1 MANEVPMTATQT
13 ALDLPTMVR
22 SRDYRRF
29 LAIQFAAPA
38 DRPILYAL
46 TAFATEMAEIPHH
59 VREPLAG
66 FMRYAW
72 WREALQAM
80 EQGQAPRAHPLL
92 LELAPWL
99 AANPPAFMQMHALIE
114 SGQRS
119 IENDAQASEQEP
131 RKAALTGLWSLALA
145 GRNHAPLEI
154 LKSLP
159 FGQRIGPMKILHI
172 IAKSLIS

>member
-1 MANEVPMTATQT
+1 
-13 ALDLPTMVR
+13 MVR

-29 LAIQFAAPA
+29 LAIQFAAPS

-46 TAFATEMAEIPHH
+46 TAFATEMNEIPHH

-72 WREALQAM
+72 WREALEAM
-80 EQGQAPRAHPLL
+80 EQGLAPRAHPLL
-92 LELAPWL
+92 QEMAPWL
-99 AANPPAFMQMHALIE
+99 AAHPHAFAAMYALIE

-119 IENDAQASEQEP
+119 IEDGKSEHEMQASD
-131 RKAALTGLWSLALA
+131 AALSALWSTAVA
-145 GRNHAPLEI
+145 GKPAAPLEI

-159 FGQRIGPMKILHI
+159 LGQRIGPLRILHI
-172 IAKSLIS
+172 IAKGLIS